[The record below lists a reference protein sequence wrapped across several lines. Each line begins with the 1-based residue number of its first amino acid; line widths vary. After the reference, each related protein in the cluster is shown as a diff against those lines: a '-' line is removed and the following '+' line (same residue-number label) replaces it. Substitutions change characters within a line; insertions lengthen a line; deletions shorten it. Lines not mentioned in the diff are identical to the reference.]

1 MRIDAVDY
9 KVELN
14 TCLKEEAELK
24 LRAGLKP
31 AVTGRGIP
39 RAAARL
45 GASFAHFVCGQNGS
59 DSSKNRF
66 GHCF

>member
-1 MRIDAVDY
+1 MRIDAVGY
-9 KVELN
+9 KVESN

-31 AVTGRGIP
+31 AVTGRCIP

-45 GASFAHFVCGQNGS
+45 GASFAHFVRG
-59 DSSKNRF
+59 
-66 GHCF
+66 